1 MSYNIM
7 KIMVDPKTGNNMNVL
22 LTDGLSQIWA
32 IKKLEEVTRIAKMLE
47 ENSDSGHKYEV
58 RGEPCKN
65 TKPTQEPNRGRN
77 L

>member
-7 KIMVDPKTGNNMNVL
+7 KIMKDPNTGNKMNVL

-32 IKKLEEVTRIAKMLE
+32 IEKLEEVTKIAKMLE

-58 RGEPCKN
+58 RGEPCKRS
-65 TKPTQEPNRGRN
+65 T
-77 L
+77 